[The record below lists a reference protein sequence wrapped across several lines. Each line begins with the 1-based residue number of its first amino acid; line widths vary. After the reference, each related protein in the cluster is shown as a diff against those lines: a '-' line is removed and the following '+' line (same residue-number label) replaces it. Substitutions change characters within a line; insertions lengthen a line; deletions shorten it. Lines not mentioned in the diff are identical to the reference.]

1 MSSLAIRTTHCNN
14 GVPNMLVVFGGDLDA
29 NSAQVLLQVLGC
41 LRARVGEEIRS
52 LGHDPSE
59 DDLGRGGAFLGCQLL
74 EDLDQ
79 VQILREVLGTES
91 RQVSTTVFLFQI
103 VEGLVPARQE
113 SSPEG

>member
-1 MSSLAIRTTHCNN
+1 MSSLAIRTTRCSN
-14 GVPNMLVVFGGDLDA
+14 GVSDMFVVFGGDLDIDG
-29 NSAQVLLQVLGC
+29 AQVLLQVLGC

-79 VQILREVLGTES
+79 VQILREVLRTES